1 MFILKKELTGK
12 EDSFLVWL
20 SKRKE
25 AIIMSLQLILATTAI
40 SLALVFYT
48 IGVFDERKHSLTK
61 RNLILFWTGFV
72 FDTTGTT
79 VMTMMAQEGGS
90 PVLGMHAASGVLAI
104 VLMAAH
110 ATWATVTYVRG
121 SERAKERFHTF
132 SIVVWLF
139 WLLPYTMG
147 ILQGVPMLHMANLQA
162 GIGSLL
168 VVGVAAL
175 IAAISSIQSRKH
187 HLPRR

>member
-1 MFILKKELTGK
+1 
-12 EDSFLVWL
+12 
-20 SKRKE
+20 
-25 AIIMSLQLILATTAI
+25 MSIQLILATATI

-61 RNLILFWTGFV
+61 RNLVLFWTGFA

-79 VMTMMAQEGGS
+79 IMTLMAQESGNAA
-90 PVLGMHAASGVLAI
+90 LGMHAASGVLAI

-121 SERAKERFHTF
+121 SQRAKERFHTF

-139 WLLPYTMG
+139 WLMPYTLG
-147 ILQGVPMLHMANLQA
+147 VLQGVPMLHMANLQA
-162 GIGSLL
+162 GIGSVAVVAIAVLL
-168 VVGVAAL
+168 VVLSNHRGG
-175 IAAISSIQSRKH
+175 KDTTH
-187 HLPRR
+187 HS

>member
-1 MFILKKELTGK
+1 MSIQ
-12 EDSFLVWL
+12 LV
-20 SKRKE
+20 
-25 AIIMSLQLILATTAI
+25 LATTAI

-61 RNLILFWTGFV
+61 RNLALFWIGFV

-79 VMTMMAQEGGS
+79 IMTMMAQDGGS
-90 PVLGMHAASGVLAI
+90 TALGMHAASGVLAI
-104 VLMAAH
+104 ILMAAH

-139 WLLPYTMG
+139 WLMPYTLG
-147 ILQGVPMLHMANLQA
+147 VLQGVPMLHLANLQA
-162 GIGSLL
+162 GIGSLI

-175 IAAISSIQSRKH
+175 VVVISSARNRKH
-187 HLPRR
+187 HLPRS

>member
-1 MFILKKELTGK
+1 
-12 EDSFLVWL
+12 
-20 SKRKE
+20 
-25 AIIMSLQLILATTAI
+25 MSIQLILATTTI

-61 RNLILFWTGFV
+61 RNLVLFWTGFV

-79 VMTMMAQEGGS
+79 IMSLMAQESGNA
-90 PVLGMHAASGVLAI
+90 VLGMHAMSGVLAI

-110 ATWATVTYVRG
+110 ALWATVTYVRG
-121 SERAKERFHTF
+121 SERAKQRFHTF

-139 WLLPYTMG
+139 WLMPYTLG

-162 GIGSLL
+162 GIIAL
-168 VVGVAAL
+168 VVVWLVAM
-175 IAAISSIQSRKH
+175 SICITTVRRNRKH
-187 HLPRR
+187 HDVNHL

>member
-1 MFILKKELTGK
+1 MSIQ
-12 EDSFLVWL
+12 LV
-20 SKRKE
+20 
-25 AIIMSLQLILATTAI
+25 LATTAI

-61 RNLILFWTGFV
+61 RNLVLFWTGFV

-79 VMTMMAQEGGS
+79 IMTMMAQDGGS
-90 PVLGMHAASGVLAI
+90 MALGMHAASGVLAI
-104 VLMAAH
+104 ILMAAH

-139 WLLPYTMG
+139 WLMPYTLG
-147 ILQGVPMLHMANLQA
+147 VLQGVPMLHLANLQA
-162 GIGSLL
+162 GIGSLV

-175 IAAISSIQSRKH
+175 VVVISSTHNRKH
-187 HLPRR
+187 HLPRS